1 VRILVVGGGG
11 REHALA
17 WKLARGPGV
26 KELFIAP
33 GNAGTAQVGTNL
45 PIRANDIPAV
55 GVACGRL
62 GIDLVVVGPEA
73 PLAAGIAD
81 HLEGMGIK
89 VFGPSRAAAQVEA
102 SKVFARCLME
112 KYHIPCPRGMVF
124 EDYSQ
129 ARSYGESHPLPLV
142 VKADGLAGGKGVT
155 VARTREEAH
164 QALHLA
170 MVARAFGEAG
180 ERVVIEEYLPG
191 REVSLL
197 AFTDGRTVVPMV
209 PACDYKPVF
218 DGDGGPNTGGMG
230 GYSPPSFFTPRLM
243 KEVENAVLRPAV
255 EALAREG
262 KPYRGVLYAGL
273 MLTREGPKVL
283 EFNCRFGDPE
293 TQVMLPRLE
302 TDLLEIMLAVV
313 AGELDRVR
321 ISWSTRACVGVVMA
335 SGGYPGEYRTGYPI
349 SGLDRLPPDVLGFH
363 AGTRAKDGQ
372 VITDGGRVL
381 TVVGLGESVP
391 RARKRAYEGVGLIH
405 FEGCH
410 YRRDI
415 ALAEEIGPQKAS
427 RLLGVSRDE
436 PEEVV

>member
-1 VRILVVGGGG
+1 MHVLLVGGGG

-17 WKLARGPGV
+17 WKLARSPGV
-26 KELFIAP
+26 RELFIAP
-33 GNAGTAQVGTNL
+33 GNAGTAQLGTNL
-45 PIRANDIPAV
+45 PIRATDIPAV
-55 GVACGRL
+55 GEVCGRL

-102 SKVFARCLME
+102 SKVFARRLME
-112 KYHIPCPRGMVF
+112 KYHIPCPRGVVF
-124 EDYSQ
+124 EDYSR
-129 ARSYGESHPLPLV
+129 ARSYVEPHPLPLV

-155 VARTREEAH
+155 VARTREEAL
-164 QALHLA
+164 QALHQA

-180 ERVVIEEYLPG
+180 ERVVVEEYLTG

-197 AFTDGRTVVPMV
+197 AFTDSRTVVPMV

-218 DGDGGPNTGGMG
+218 DGDRGPNTGGMG
-230 GYSPPSFFTPRLM
+230 GYSPPGFLTPGLM
-243 KEVENAVLRPAV
+243 EEVENTILRPAV

-262 KPYRGVLYAGL
+262 KPYKGVLYAGL
-273 MLTREGPKVL
+273 MLTGEGLKVL

-321 ISWSTRACVGVVMA
+321 IGWSTRACVGVVMA

-349 SGLDRLPPDVLGFH
+349 AGLDRLPPGALGFH

-405 FEGCH
+405 FEGCY

-415 ALAEEIGPQKAS
+415 ALAEELGPQEAS
-427 RLLGVSRDE
+427 RLLGVSRDDS
-436 PEEVV
+436 EEVV